1 MRAWIP
7 SFAIRLLL
15 LPAVAH
21 AEDAMR
27 PADSS
32 TLRVVYAAPLTC
44 PSEDLFVAQVRQR
57 APDVRVVPAEQAST
71 LAGVEIVAESDASFR
86 ARLVMESKLAP
97 RSERIVTG
105 QSCADV
111 VRAVAFIVSTFAF
124 EQTSNVEA
132 ANDAK
137 AAAPAP
143 EPGPPPDDRDHL
155 SKGPRKT
162 FWAVL
167 GSLGARDGIGDS
179 FGPSYRLAFERFE
192 EGSWLSPSIRPSVGL
207 ATASEYAGGE
217 SFDGRLYT
225 LALDGCAFRLGRADG
240 LFGVSPCLRVEG
252 GLEVG
257 QLGAANSGALA
268 LAWLAPGALARF
280 RSRFGIGLVVELDA
294 GFVVPLF
301 PHRFYAYSQP
311 AQSNTRL
318 LASSTPVSTEIS
330 GSIGWAFW

>member
-1 MRAWIP
+1 MRAWIL
-7 SFAIRLLL
+7 SFAISLLL

-21 AEDAMR
+21 AEDAML
-27 PADSS
+27 PADS
-32 TLRVVYAAPLTC
+32 TLRVAYAAPLPC
-44 PSEDLFVAQVRQR
+44 PSEDLFVAQIRER
-57 APDVRVVPAEQAST
+57 APDVRVVSADEAAT
-71 LAGVEIVAESDASFR
+71 LAGVDIVSESDGSFR
-86 ARLVMESKLAP
+86 ARLVLESQSAP

-124 EQTSNVEA
+124 EQTSHVEA
-132 ANDAK
+132 ANEAK

-143 EPGPPPDDRDHL
+143 EPAPSDDDRDHA
-155 SKGPRKT
+155 SKGPRKA

-167 GSLGARDGIGDS
+167 GSLGARDGIGS
-179 FGPSYRLAFERFE
+179 TFGPSYRLALERFE
-192 EGSWLSPSIRPSVGL
+192 EGSWLSPSIRPSIGL
-207 ATASEYAGGE
+207 ATVSEYAG
-217 SFDGRLYT
+217 SDSLDGRLYT

-257 QLGAANSGALA
+257 QLGAANSEALG

-280 RSRFGIGLVVELDA
+280 RSRLPIGLVVELDA

-311 AQSNTRL
+311 AQSSTRL

-330 GSIGWAFW
+330 GSVGWAF